1 MRPSHYRS
9 STVAALF
16 FVATALLLA
25 ACAPAAG
32 VQSSAP
38 VRVGT
43 SAIPAKVG
51 QTLYVR
57 VDYSLGDFRLD
68 ESDLRATMWVPS
80 GYNSEVGDVSMY
92 FGLLDVQGA
101 TGWQIGLSRMR
112 LQRTTVTSQS
122 FGTTSVLR
130 DLWAEIKVAVPNDAI
145 PGVYRVRGTIEARG
159 GATQP
164 VTFRIDVSN

>member
-1 MRPSHYRS
+1 MRRSFYRS
-9 STVAALF
+9 GTVAALF
-16 FVATALLLA
+16 FAVAALLLV
-25 ACAPAAG
+25 ACAPATG
-32 VQSSAP
+32 GQSSAP
-38 VRVGT
+38 VRVGA
-43 SAIPAKVG
+43 SAVPAKVG

-68 ESDLRATMWVPS
+68 ESDLGATMWVPA

-92 FGLLDVQGA
+92 FGLRDVQGA
-101 TGWQIGLSRMR
+101 SGWQIGLSRMR

-130 DLWAEIKVAVPNDAI
+130 DLWAEVKVVVPDDAI